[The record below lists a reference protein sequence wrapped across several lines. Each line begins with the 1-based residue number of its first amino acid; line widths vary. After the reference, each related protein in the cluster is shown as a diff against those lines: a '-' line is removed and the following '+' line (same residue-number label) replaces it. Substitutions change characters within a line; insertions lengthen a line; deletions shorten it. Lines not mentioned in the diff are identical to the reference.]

1 MNTFQLGEHYYTT
14 SLRFVRLVGEL
25 GQISLLLKRL
35 ELIYVDEAP
44 T

>member
-1 MNTFQLGEHYYTT
+1 MNTLQLGEHYYTT
-14 SLRFVRLVGEL
+14 SLRFVCLVGEL
-25 GQISLLLKRL
+25 EQLSLPLRRL